1 MDYSLTYYFP
11 PNDYSNRYNLAD
23 LILEIT
29 KRLENEES
37 FSVNV
42 MREDFAKNVDSP
54 WMETR

>member
-1 MDYSLTYYFP
+1 MDIPSTYYFP

-23 LILEIT
+23 LLLEIV

-37 FSVNV
+37 FSVSV
-42 MREDFAKNVDSP
+42 QKEDFAQNVDNP